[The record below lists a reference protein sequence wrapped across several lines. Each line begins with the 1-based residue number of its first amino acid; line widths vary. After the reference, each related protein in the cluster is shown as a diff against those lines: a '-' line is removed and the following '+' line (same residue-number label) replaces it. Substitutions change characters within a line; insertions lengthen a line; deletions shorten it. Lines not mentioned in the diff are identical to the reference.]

1 MKELI
6 SKAMSSG
13 LDFSQSGVL
22 KSFLAKLD
30 IDEDNYD
37 KVFIAI
43 KNHALEDEFREIPK
57 KKRYIF
63 LPQCLRD
70 SGECEAELTDEGYKC
85 KRCGSC
91 DIDEIISTAEDLGY
105 EHVYIVP
112 GLSLIKKIAKKE
124 KPQAVVGVA
133 CYGELVEGIRYTS
146 IHDIPAQGIPLLKE
160 GCKDTVVDVDR
171 VEEIL
176 KR

>member
-1 MKELI
+1 MKDVI

-13 LDFSQSGVL
+13 LDFSQRGVL
-22 KSFLAKLD
+22 KSFLNR
-30 IDEDNYD
+30 IDVDEQSYD
-37 KVFIAI
+37 KLFVAI
-43 KNHALEDEFREIPK
+43 KNRAFEEDFMEIPK

-70 SGECEAELTDEGYKC
+70 SSGCDAELTDEGYKC

-105 EHVYIVP
+105 EHIYIVP

-146 IHDIPAQGIPLLKE
+146 IHGIPVQGIPLLKE

-176 KR
+176 KK